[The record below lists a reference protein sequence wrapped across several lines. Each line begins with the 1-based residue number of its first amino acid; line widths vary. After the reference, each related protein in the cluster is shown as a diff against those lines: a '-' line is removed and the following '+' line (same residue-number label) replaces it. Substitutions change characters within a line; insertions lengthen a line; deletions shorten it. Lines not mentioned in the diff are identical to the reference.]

1 MGQIYV
7 LPTGVGEP
15 RAIAT
20 GTLFCHHALWLP
32 DNKHLV
38 VSAHEPGKGIRLYQ
52 LDTET
57 GAAVAF
63 TPEGMDYLEMRLLP
77 GGTEVSGL
85 GADQDHWIYPIHGGD
100 PRPLPGLERAD
111 RVVCW
116 LPDGKSV
123 ITYRMNELPARL
135 YRVNPESGERT
146 VWRDIAPPDPTGI
159 FRVGRVRTNA
169 DGSAHGYVYY
179 MHLVDLHVLSGLR

>member
-15 RAIAT
+15 RPVAT

-32 DNKHLV
+32 DNRHLV
-38 VSAHEPGKGIRLYQ
+38 VSAHEPGKGIRLYR
-52 LDTET
+52 LDTMSGE
-57 GAAVAF
+57 ALAF

-77 GGTEVSGL
+77 GGDAVSGL
-85 GADQDHWIYPIHGGD
+85 GADQDHWVYPIEGGD
-100 PRPLPGLERAD
+100 PRPLTGLERTD
-111 RVVCW
+111 RIVCW
-116 LPDGKSV
+116 LPDGHSV

-135 YRVNPESGERT
+135 YCVNPETGERT
-146 VWRDIAPPDPTGI
+146 VWREIAPPDPTGI

-179 MHLVDLHVLSGLR
+179 MHLIDLHVLSGVR

>member
-1 MGQIYV
+1 
-7 LPTGVGEP
+7 
-15 RAIAT
+15 
-20 GTLFCHHALWLP
+20 
-32 DNKHLV
+32 
-38 VSAHEPGKGIRLYQ
+38 
-52 LDTET
+52 
-57 GAAVAF
+57 
-63 TPEGMDYLEMRLLP
+63 MRLLP
-77 GGTEVSGL
+77 GGSEVSGL
-85 GADQDHWIYPIHGGD
+85 GADQDHWVYPIHGGD

-116 LPDGKSV
+116 LADGQSV

-135 YRVNPESGERT
+135 YRVNPEGGERT